1 MFCMKKLFIIIV
13 TLLAFFS
20 VEMHAQSLVVQSFD
34 PAPKDLTANTPGTMV
49 KDQNGETCALIKVET
64 VQKGF
69 TFDVGILGVVDVVEH
84 PAEIWVYVPFGVRKM
99 TMQHPQLGML
109 RDYEIPCQIEKGRTY
124 IMRISTGTV
133 RTIVETASTKQFLYI
148 SLEPANAILQ
158 INGEVAVTNNG
169 VYNKL
174 HSFGKYEYRATCPD
188 YHDAVGVVNVS
199 DPENAHRVI
208 LKLEPAFGF
217 VSVSSGNASE
227 VSGAMV
233 YVDGKHIGSVP
244 VNNLKLSSGSHQIR
258 ILKPLYKVYE
268 STFEVVDN
276 DNKVLV
282 PELIPNFADLTLQA
296 VPGAKIFVNGE
307 EKGTDKWKG
316 VLEYGEY
323 VFEVR
328 KDGHLPASISY
339 NVSEK
344 DQAQTVILP
353 DPIPV
358 YGTLAITSEPFDA
371 KVYIDGEY
379 VGVTP
384 KYIAKQII
392 GDHLVK
398 VELEGYAPQSEI
410 VTVVE
415 GEDADVV
422 FSLIAQ
428 SSNQISSLSV
438 KQEYKPVASTS
449 SPKQLEKLKAKA
461 KKLDDKGKYI
471 KAKIVYVE
479 LGEQGDLDAQ
489 MWLADYYS
497 YDNKQAVYWYR
508 KAAEQGSAYAQNR
521 LGLHYDQGKGVTQ
534 SSADAV
540 YWFRLAAEQGNMN
553 AQNNL
558 AICYYNGEG
567 VERNYS
573 EAVKWYRKAAEQ
585 GHAGAQ
591 NGLGVAY
598 YQGRGVAQNYTEA
611 IHWYRKSADQGNKW
625 AYNNLGHC
633 YHDGKG
639 VTKDYKEAVKWYRKS
654 AEQGYHWGQCN
665 LADCYY
671 SGKGIGQNYAE
682 AVKWYRKAA
691 EQNNSDA
698 QNALGN
704 CYYNGKGVEKDYAEA
719 VKWYRKSAEQ
729 GHHWGQCNLA
739 GRYYSGEGV
748 VKDYTEA
755 VKWYRK
761 SAEQGNSQAQNGL
774 GNRYYAGEG
783 VEKDYAE
790 AVKWYRKSAEQG
802 YHWGQ
807 YNLANC
813 YYNGR
818 GVTKNRA
825 TAIEWFKKAA
835 DQGNE
840 DAKKKL
846 KEIGA

>member
-13 TLLAFFS
+13 TLLTFISF
-20 VEMHAQSLVVQSFD
+20 EMHAQSLVVQSFD

-84 PAEIWVYVPFGVRKM
+84 PAEIWVYVPFGVRKL
-99 TMQHPQLGML
+99 TMQHPQLGMM
-109 RDYEIPCQIEKGRTY
+109 RDYEIPCPIEKGRTY

-133 RTIVETASTKQFLYI
+133 RTVVEHASTKQFLYI

-188 YHDAVGVVNVS
+188 YHDAVGIVNVS

-208 LKLEPAFGF
+208 LKLDPAFGF
-217 VSVSSGNASE
+217 VSISSGDASVAE
-227 VSGAMV
+227 GAMV
-233 YVDGKHIGSVP
+233 YVDGKHVGSVP
-244 VNNLKLSSGSHQIR
+244 VNNLKLSSGSHQVR

-268 STFEVVDN
+268 SMFEVADN
-276 DNKVLV
+276 DSKVLV
-282 PELIPNFADLTLQA
+282 PELIPNFAEVTLQA

-307 EKGTDKWKG
+307 DKGTDKWKG

-344 DQAQTVILP
+344 DPAQTVILP

-358 YGTLAITSEPFDA
+358 YGTLAITSEPLDA

-379 VGVTP
+379 LGVTP

-438 KQEYKPVASTS
+438 KQEYKPVAPTL
-449 SPKQLEKLKAKA
+449 SPKQLEKLRVKA
-461 KKLDDKGKYI
+461 KKLESKGKRYDAEKVYI
-471 KAKIVYVE
+471 E
-479 LGEQGDLDAQ
+479 LGEHGDLDAQ
-489 MWLADYYS
+489 IWLAEYYL
-497 YDNKQAVYWYR
+497 YDNKEAVYWYR
-508 KAAEQGSAYAQNR
+508 KAAEQNNSDAQNV
-521 LGLHYDQGKGVTQ
+521 LG
-534 SSADAV
+534 
-540 YWFRLAAEQGNMN
+540 N
-553 AQNNL
+553 
-558 AICYYNGEG
+558 CYYNGKG
-567 VERNYS
+567 VE
-573 EAVKWYRKAAEQ
+573 
-585 GHAGAQ
+585 
-591 NGLGVAY
+591 
-598 YQGRGVAQNYTEA
+598 
-611 IHWYRKSADQGNKW
+611 
-625 AYNNLGHC
+625 
-633 YHDGKG
+633 
-639 VTKDYKEAVKWYRKS
+639 KDYAEAVKWYRKS
-654 AEQGYHWGQCN
+654 AEQGYHWGQYN
-665 LADCYY
+665 LAGCYY

-704 CYYNGKGVEKDYAEA
+704 CYYSGEGVEKDYAEA

-739 GRYYSGEGV
+739 GCYYSGEGV

-825 TAIEWFKKAA
+825 TAIEWYRKAA